1 MESKQFSDM
10 PSDVITL
17 QAKTMHFIFCSIS
30 PVNLLRLPKSA
41 SCHQGTA
48 LHIQAVRQSP
58 VHLTHTES
66 MV

>member
-1 MESKQFSDM
+1 M
-10 PSDVITL
+10 PYDVITL
-17 QAKTMHFIFCSIS
+17 QVKTMHFIFCSTS
-30 PVNLLRLPKSA
+30 PVNLLCLPKFA

-58 VHLTHTES
+58 VRLTHTES